1 MPTHAQVVGN
11 KRDVSTGTADQEVN
25 FWLNKERALE
35 DVRRIMQS
43 DEVEFTR
50 NVFLYNKRMNVTS
63 IFKEK
68 DESLAADIA
77 EGIGHIVARYGAGFR
92 GVLNFVIAHPGHA
105 QVSASTS

>member
-1 MPTHAQVVGN
+1 MVGN
-11 KRDVSTGTADQEVN
+11 KRDASTGTADQEVN

-43 DEVEFTR
+43 EEVEFTR

-68 DESLAADIA
+68 DESLASDIA
-77 EGIGHIVARYGAGFR
+77 EGRCHI
-92 GVLNFVIAHPGHA
+92 LE
-105 QVSASTS
+105 